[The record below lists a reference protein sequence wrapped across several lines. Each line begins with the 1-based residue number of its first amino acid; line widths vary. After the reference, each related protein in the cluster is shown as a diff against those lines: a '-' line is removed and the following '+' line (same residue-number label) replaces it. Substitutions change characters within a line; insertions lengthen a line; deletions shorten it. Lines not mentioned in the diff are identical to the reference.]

1 MAVNGNSIGRINILD
16 GRTTETNLSI
26 SHDFTMSIGI
36 GKQSLT
42 NDLNTSLSG
51 YPKTVKLTLSK
62 VKDKDFK
69 VMIRSLTFTVIQ

>member
-1 MAVNGNSIGRINILD
+1 
-16 GRTTETNLSI
+16 
-26 SHDFTMSIGI
+26 MSIGI

-42 NDLNTSLSG
+42 NDLNTLLSG

-69 VMIRSLTFTVIQ
+69 LMIRSLKFTVIQ